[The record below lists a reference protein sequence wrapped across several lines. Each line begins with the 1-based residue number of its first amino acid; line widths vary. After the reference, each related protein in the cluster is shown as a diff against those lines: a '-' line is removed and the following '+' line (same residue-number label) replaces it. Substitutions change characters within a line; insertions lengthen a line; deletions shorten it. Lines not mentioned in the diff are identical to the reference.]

1 MAEEK
6 KASIAESISGGTY
19 YQILGVPPNASG
31 DDIKNQ
37 YRKLA
42 LKLHPD
48 KNRDDPN
55 ATERFQELQEA
66 YEVLSDAER
75 RTAYDQNSDFILR
88 AFAESSDDSQRDSFL
103 SVPSS
108 RTFWCLMVEAALG
121 DDGKTVTAYAQQLED
136 EIFDELCR
144 GGVCGFTLL
153 HFAAFAGKHRAV
165 QALIDL
171 GANVNAKTQPLCVT
185 PSQQFCRPTPLDLT
199 VFVQNKKARELTVK
213 ALQAADAVYGGVDMT
228 KLESLWQ
235 GLIRHQLVLIKD
247 EVLKFTQKIPTGVRR
262 VLRTE
267 PRWRDVIHFPGE
279 DAKSMESRRMR
290 RALQVW
296 RKKLWWVIMGDSSME
311 PKLLWGVRAWNACL
325 LYFSWWLFS
334 FNWFELLQ
342 AILVAILSMAVTSL
356 ARLVKPQD
364 VWERLPSE
372 QQIQE
377 KFPPR
382 ERVLEWLQKAWECL
396 QLAAEWLKEVYQF
409 LEEEFDKQRAM
420 GIAAYAEEA
429 KPRLVAW
436 WQAERVRAPVVKDED
451 WDEPEGSAAEKKK
464 RSPGMAKTISRL
476 LAGRGAGRGGG
487 VGGGSR
493 EGGGDAGAARPPA
506 AVGGDDGRAAGAVG
520 GGRSDQVLVD
530 AAWDRLHPCCL
541 VDAATSAPRGTWVG
555 RVPLAAQ
562 SSAPCH
568 AVASFAL
575 AAAAGQRHGETRRCR
590 GPCLVACR
598 PEPGGH
604 APSGSSGTRA
614 LVARG

>member
-1 MAEEK
+1 MAEENKDK
-6 KASIAESISGGTY
+6 KNTMESISGGTY
-19 YQILGVPPNASG
+19 YQILGVPPNATG

-75 RTAYDQNSDFILR
+75 RAAYDQNSDFILR

-108 RTFWCLMVEAALG
+108 RTFWCLMVEAALS

-199 VFVQNKKARELTVK
+199 VFVQNKRARELTVK
-213 ALQAADAVYGGVDMT
+213 ALQAADGAYGGVDMT

-235 GLIRHQLVLIKD
+235 GLIRHQLILIKD

-267 PRWRDVIHFPGE
+267 PRWRDIIHFPGE
-279 DAKSMESRRMR
+279 DAKSMESRRTR
-290 RALQVW
+290 RALQMW
-296 RKKLWWVIMGDSSME
+296 RRKLCWVVLGDSTME
-311 PKLLWGVRAWNACL
+311 PKFLWGVRAWNAFL

-334 FNWFELLQ
+334 FDWFQLLQ
-342 AILVAILSMAVTSL
+342 AILVAVLSMAITSL
-356 ARLVKPQD
+356 ARLVSPQD
-364 VWERLPSE
+364 VQEWLPSE
-372 QQIQE
+372 KQVQE

-382 ERVLEWLQKAWECL
+382 EQVEEWLRKSWDCMHF
-396 QLAAEWLKEVYQF
+396 AAEWLKEVYLF
-409 LEEEFDKQRAM
+409 LEQEFDKLRDM
-420 GIAAYAEEA
+420 GVSEYAEEA
-429 KPRLVAW
+429 KPRLAAW
-436 WQAERVRAPVVKDED
+436 WQADRARGPLIKDED

-464 RSPGMAKTISRL
+464 RSPGMAKTISRFL
-476 LAGRGAGRGGG
+476 ENRGAGRGRGS
-487 VGGGSR
+487 GGGGGGR
-493 EGGGDAGAARPPA
+493 EDGGGDASAAKPAAAVDGAALRRGRGRRRPK
-506 AVGGDDGRAAGAVG
+506 
-520 GGRSDQVLVD
+520 
-530 AAWDRLHPCCL
+530 
-541 VDAATSAPRGTWVG
+541 
-555 RVPLAAQ
+555 
-562 SSAPCH
+562 
-568 AVASFAL
+568 
-575 AAAAGQRHGETRRCR
+575 
-590 GPCLVACR
+590 
-598 PEPGGH
+598 
-604 APSGSSGTRA
+604 
-614 LVARG
+614 